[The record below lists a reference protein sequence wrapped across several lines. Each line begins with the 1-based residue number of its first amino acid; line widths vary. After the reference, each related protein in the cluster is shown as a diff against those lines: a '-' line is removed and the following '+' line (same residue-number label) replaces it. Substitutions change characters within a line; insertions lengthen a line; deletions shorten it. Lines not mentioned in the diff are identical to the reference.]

1 MYKEKGIMEEKLKTL
16 KDFIPKGT
24 RAKNDLFDELK
35 AEVIK
40 WVKEDI
46 EEISYISAGTIIG
59 KWKKR
64 LNITSEDLK

>member
-35 AEVIK
+35 AEVIMFPDF
-40 WVKEDI
+40 WFDI
-46 EEISYISAGTIIG
+46 
-59 KWKKR
+59 
-64 LNITSEDLK
+64 LKYH